1 MLLLCLLTLVITV
14 STNHLI
20 IALYTCTNIY
30 TIYYSDYTVI
40 VIITVDCILYY
51 CITNIHVI
59 DYHQTCLT
67 SCVYLYIHVPTCTC
81 RSHKIHLL
89 YV

>member
-20 IALYTCTNIY
+20 IANIY
-30 TIYYSDYTVI
+30 TIYYSDYTV